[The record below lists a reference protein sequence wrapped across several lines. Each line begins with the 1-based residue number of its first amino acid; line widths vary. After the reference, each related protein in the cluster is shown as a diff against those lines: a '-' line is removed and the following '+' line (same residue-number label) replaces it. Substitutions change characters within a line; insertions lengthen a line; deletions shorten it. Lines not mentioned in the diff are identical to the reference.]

1 MKSNTLLMVMIFFL
15 GISSL
20 SAQQKTSMSLRD
32 AVSLSLEKSDEVGLA
47 NTKVAT
53 KGYELSTVKNNQYPD
68 FKIAAQYLR
77 LTNAEITQKGGGNPS
92 GGTEIPHVNQLL
104 LGQANMNL
112 PVFAGFRLKN
122 NVAVSSQLY
131 QAEKANA
138 IYTQEEI
145 AIRVIQ
151 YYADLYK
158 SQKAVELLKENIK
171 SSQQRV
177 SDFKAMEENGLI
189 ARNDLLKA
197 QLQVSKVQLSLD
209 EAEKNVRMVNYYLV
223 QLLKLSPET
232 IIEVSPENID
242 KNLFENKLYSEDE
255 ALENR
260 KDLEA
265 VHFLEKA
272 SESGIKVARSGYF
285 PTIGL
290 VAGYVALD
298 LHNFVTV
305 ANALDFG
312 VGLNYNLASIF
323 KNGKEVK
330 AAKSRAMETQ
340 KQALILTDNIK
351 SQIVNANEEYQL
363 SLKQEKVY
371 DESVT
376 QANENFRIVKDK
388 FDNGLSDTND
398 LLEADLQYLSTQIN
412 QADAKANVALQY
424 YELLNTSGQLLKSF
438 NFSKN

>member
-15 GISSL
+15 GISTL
-20 SAQQKTSMSLRD
+20 SAQEKTSMSLRD

-47 NTKVAT
+47 NTKVTT
-53 KGYELSTVKNNQYPD
+53 KGYELSTVKNAQYPD

-77 LTNAEITQKGGGNPS
+77 LTNAEITQKTGGDPS
-92 GGTEIPHVNQLL
+92 GSSEIPTVNQLL

-112 PVFAGFRLKN
+112 PVFAGFKLRN
-122 NVAVSSQLY
+122 NVVVSSNLY
-131 QAEKANA
+131 EAEKANA

-145 AIRVIQ
+145 AIRVIS
-151 YYADLYK
+151 YYAELYK
-158 SQKAVELLKENIK
+158 SQKSVELLKENIK

-177 SDFKAMEENGLI
+177 TDFKAMEENGII
-189 ARNDLLKA
+189 ARNDLLKS
-197 QLQVSKVQLSLD
+197 QLQVSKIQLSLD
-209 EAEKNVRMVNYYLV
+209 EAEKNVRMINYYLV

-232 IIEVSPENID
+232 IIEVSPDNID
-242 KNLFENKLYSEDE
+242 QNLFENTLYSEDE
-255 ALENR
+255 ALDNR

-290 VAGYVALD
+290 VAGYIALD

-312 VGLNYNLASIF
+312 VGINYNLSSLF

-351 SQIVNANEEYQL
+351 SQIMNANEEYQL

-371 DESVT
+371 DESVV
-376 QANENFRIVKDK
+376 QANENYRIVKDK

-424 YELLNTSGQLLKSF
+424 YELLNASGQLLKSF

>member
-1 MKSNTLLMVMIFFL
+1 MKSNTLVKVIIFFF

-32 AVSLSLEKSDEVGLA
+32 AVSLSLEKSDEIGLA
-47 NTKVAT
+47 NTKVNT
-53 KGYELSTVKNNQYPD
+53 KGYELQTVKNNQYPD

-92 GGTEIPHVNQLL
+92 GGTEIPSVNQLL

-112 PVFAGFRLKN
+112 PVFAGFKLKN
-122 NVAVSSQLY
+122 HVVVSSQLY
-131 QAEKANA
+131 EAEKANA

-209 EAEKNVRMVNYYLV
+209 EAEKNGRMINYYLV
-223 QLLKLSPET
+223 HLLKLSPET

-242 KNLFENKLYSEDE
+242 KNLFENKLYSEEE
-255 ALENR
+255 ALDNR

-298 LHNFVTV
+298 LHNFVTI

-312 VGLNYNLASIF
+312 VGINYNLSSVF

-340 KQALILTDNIK
+340 KQAAILTDNIK
-351 SQIVNANEEYQL
+351 SQIVSANEEYQL

-371 DESVT
+371 DESVV

-424 YELLNTSGQLLKSF
+424 YELLNASGQLLKSF

>member
-1 MKSNTLLMVMIFFL
+1 MKINTHLLAMIFFF
-15 GISSL
+15 GISAL
-20 SAQQKTSMSLRD
+20 SAQQKTSMSLKD
-32 AVSLSLEKSDEVGLA
+32 AVSISLEKSDEVGLA
-47 NTKVAT
+47 NTKIAT
-53 KGYELSTVKNNQYPD
+53 KGYELQTVKNNQYPD

-77 LTNAEITQKGGGNPS
+77 LTNASITQKNSSGSGNS
-92 GGTEIPHVNQLL
+92 EIPNVNQLMF
-104 LGQANMNL
+104 GQANMNL
-112 PVFAGFRLKN
+112 PVFAGFKLKN
-122 NVAVSSQLY
+122 NVVVSSNLY
-131 QAEKANA
+131 EAEKANA
-138 IYTQEEI
+138 THTQEEI
-145 AIRVIQ
+145 AMRVIS
-151 YYADLYK
+151 YYAQLYK
-158 SQKAVELLKENIK
+158 SQKTVELLKENLK
-171 SSQQRV
+171 SGNQRV
-177 SDFKAMEENGLI
+177 TDFKAMEENGII
-189 ARNDLLKA
+189 ARNDLLKS
-197 QLQVSKVQLSLD
+197 QLQVSTIQLSLD
-209 EAEKNVRMVNYYLV
+209 DAEKNVRMINYYLV

-232 IIEVSPENID
+232 IIEVSPDNIE
-242 KNLFENKLYSEDE
+242 KNLFENTLYTENE

-265 VHFLEKA
+265 IHFLEKA

-312 VGLNYNLASIF
+312 VGINYNLSSVF

-340 KQALILTDNIK
+340 KQAAILTDNIK
-351 SQIVNANEEYQL
+351 AQIVSANEEYQL

-371 DESVT
+371 DESVI
-376 QANENFRIVKDK
+376 QANENYRIVKDK

-398 LLEADLQYLSTQIN
+398 LLEADVQQLGSQIN
-412 QADAKANVALQY
+412 QATAKANVALQY
-424 YELLNTSGQLLKSF
+424 YELLNTSGQLLQSF

>member
-1 MKSNTLLMVMIFFL
+1 MKSNTLVKVIIFFF

-20 SAQQKTSMSLRD
+20 SAQQKTNMSLRD
-32 AVSLSLEKSDEVGLA
+32 AVSLSLEKSDEIGLA
-47 NTKVAT
+47 NTKVNT
-53 KGYELSTVKNNQYPD
+53 KGYELQTVKNNQYPD

-92 GGTEIPHVNQLL
+92 GGTEIPSVNQLL

-112 PVFAGFRLKN
+112 PVFAGFKLKN
-122 NVAVSSQLY
+122 NVVVSSQLY
-131 QAEKANA
+131 EAEKANA

-151 YYADLYK
+151 YYAELYK

-209 EAEKNVRMVNYYLV
+209 EAEKNGRMINYYLV

-242 KNLFENKLYSEDE
+242 KNLFENKLYSEEE
-255 ALENR
+255 ALDNR

-298 LHNFVTV
+298 LHNFVTI

-312 VGLNYNLASIF
+312 VGINYNLSSVF
-323 KNGKEVK
+323 KNGKQVK
-330 AAKSRAMETQ
+330 AAKSRAIETQ

-371 DESVT
+371 DESVV

-424 YELLNTSGQLLKSF
+424 YELLNASGQLLKSF

>member
-1 MKSNTLLMVMIFFL
+1 MKINTHLLAMIFFF
-15 GISSL
+15 GISAL
-20 SAQQKTSMSLRD
+20 SAQQKTSMSLKD
-32 AVSLSLEKSDEVGLA
+32 AVSISLEKSDEVGLA

-53 KGYELSTVKNNQYPD
+53 KGYELQTVKNNQYPD

-77 LTNAEITQKGGGNPS
+77 LTNASITQKNSSGSGNS
-92 GGTEIPHVNQLL
+92 EIPNVNQLMF
-104 LGQANMNL
+104 GQANMNL
-112 PVFAGFRLKN
+112 PVFAGFKLKN
-122 NVAVSSQLY
+122 NVVVSSNLY
-131 QAEKANA
+131 EAEKANA
-138 IYTQEEI
+138 THTQEEI
-145 AIRVIQ
+145 AMRVIS
-151 YYADLYK
+151 YYAQLYK
-158 SQKAVELLKENIK
+158 SQKTVELLKENLK
-171 SSQQRV
+171 SGNQRV
-177 SDFKAMEENGLI
+177 TDFKAMEENGII
-189 ARNDLLKA
+189 ARNDLLKS
-197 QLQVSKVQLSLD
+197 QLQVSTIQLSLD
-209 EAEKNVRMVNYYLV
+209 DAEKNVRMINYYLV

-232 IIEVSPENID
+232 IIEVSPDNIE
-242 KNLFENKLYSEDE
+242 KNLFENTLYTENE

-265 VHFLEKA
+265 IHFLEKA

-312 VGLNYNLASIF
+312 VGINYNLSSVF

-340 KQALILTDNIK
+340 KQAAILTDNIK
-351 SQIVNANEEYQL
+351 AQIVSANEEYQL

-371 DESVT
+371 DESVI
-376 QANENFRIVKDK
+376 QANENYRIVKDK

-398 LLEADLQYLSTQIN
+398 LLEADVQQLGSQIN
-412 QADAKANVALQY
+412 QATAKANVALQY
-424 YELLNTSGQLLKSF
+424 YELLNTSGQLLQSF

>member
-122 NVAVSSQLY
+122 NVVVSSQLY

-242 KNLFENKLYSEDE
+242 QNLFENKLYSEDE
-255 ALENR
+255 ALGNR

-312 VGLNYNLASIF
+312 VGINYNLASIF

>member
-1 MKSNTLLMVMIFFL
+1 MKINTHLLAMIFFF
-15 GISSL
+15 GISAL
-20 SAQQKTSMSLRD
+20 SAQQKTSMSLKD
-32 AVSLSLEKSDEVGLA
+32 AVSISLEKSDEVGLA

-53 KGYELSTVKNNQYPD
+53 KGYELQTVKNNQYPD

-77 LTNAEITQKGGGNPS
+77 LTNASITQKNSNGSGNS
-92 GGTEIPHVNQLL
+92 EIPNVNQLMF
-104 LGQANMNL
+104 GQANMNL
-112 PVFAGFRLKN
+112 PVFAGFKLKN
-122 NVAVSSQLY
+122 NVVVSSNLY
-131 QAEKANA
+131 EAEKANA
-138 IYTQEEI
+138 THTQEEI
-145 AIRVIQ
+145 AMRVIS
-151 YYADLYK
+151 YYAQLYK
-158 SQKAVELLKENIK
+158 SQKTVELLKENLK
-171 SSQQRV
+171 SGNQRV
-177 SDFKAMEENGLI
+177 TDFKAMEENGII
-189 ARNDLLKA
+189 ARNDLLKS
-197 QLQVSKVQLSLD
+197 QLQVSTIQLSLD
-209 EAEKNVRMVNYYLV
+209 DAEKNVRMINYYLV

-232 IIEVSPENID
+232 IIEVSPDNIE
-242 KNLFENKLYSEDE
+242 KNLFENTLYTENE

-265 VHFLEKA
+265 IHFLEKA

-312 VGLNYNLASIF
+312 VGINYNLSSVF

-340 KQALILTDNIK
+340 KQAAILTDNIK
-351 SQIVNANEEYQL
+351 AQIVSANEEYQL

-371 DESVT
+371 DESVI
-376 QANENFRIVKDK
+376 QANENYRIVKDK

-398 LLEADLQYLSTQIN
+398 LLEADVQQLGSQIN
-412 QADAKANVALQY
+412 QATAKANVALQY
-424 YELLNTSGQLLKSF
+424 YELLNTSGQLLQSF

>member
-1 MKSNTLLMVMIFFL
+1 MKSNTLVKVIIFFF

-20 SAQQKTSMSLRD
+20 SAQQKTNMSLRD
-32 AVSLSLEKSDEVGLA
+32 AVSLSLEKSDEIGLA
-47 NTKVAT
+47 NTKVNT
-53 KGYELSTVKNNQYPD
+53 KGYELQTVKNNQYPD

-92 GGTEIPHVNQLL
+92 GGTEIPSVNQLL

-112 PVFAGFRLKN
+112 PVFAGFKLKN
-122 NVAVSSQLY
+122 HVVVSSQLY
-131 QAEKANA
+131 EAEKANA

-151 YYADLYK
+151 YYAELYK

-209 EAEKNVRMVNYYLV
+209 EAEKNGRMINYYLV

-242 KNLFENKLYSEDE
+242 KNLFENKLYSEEE
-255 ALENR
+255 ALDNR

-298 LHNFVTV
+298 LHNFVTI

-312 VGLNYNLASIF
+312 VGINYNLSSVF
-323 KNGKEVK
+323 KNGKQVK
-330 AAKSRAMETQ
+330 AAKSRAIETQ

-371 DESVT
+371 DESVV

-424 YELLNTSGQLLKSF
+424 YELLNASGQLLKSF

>member
-122 NVAVSSQLY
+122 NVVVSSQLY

-242 KNLFENKLYSEDE
+242 QNLFENKLYSEDE
-255 ALENR
+255 ALGNR

>member
-1 MKSNTLLMVMIFFL
+1 M
-15 GISSL
+15 
-20 SAQQKTSMSLRD
+20 
-32 AVSLSLEKSDEVGLA
+32 
-47 NTKVAT
+47 
-53 KGYELSTVKNNQYPD
+53 
-68 FKIAAQYLR
+68 
-77 LTNAEITQKGGGNPS
+77 
-92 GGTEIPHVNQLL
+92 
-104 LGQANMNL
+104 
-112 PVFAGFRLKN
+112 
-122 NVAVSSQLY
+122 
-131 QAEKANA
+131 
-138 IYTQEEI
+138 
-145 AIRVIQ
+145 
-151 YYADLYK
+151 
-158 SQKAVELLKENIK
+158 
-171 SSQQRV
+171 
-177 SDFKAMEENGLI
+177 
-189 ARNDLLKA
+189 KA

-242 KNLFENKLYSEDE
+242 QNLFENKLYSEDE
-255 ALENR
+255 ALGNR

-312 VGLNYNLASIF
+312 VGINYNLASIF